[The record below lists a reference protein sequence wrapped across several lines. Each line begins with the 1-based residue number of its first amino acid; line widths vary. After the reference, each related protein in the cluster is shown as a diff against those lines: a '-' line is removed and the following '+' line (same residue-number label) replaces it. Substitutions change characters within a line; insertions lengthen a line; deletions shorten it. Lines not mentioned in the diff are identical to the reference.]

1 MDQEQPAAG
10 DAANRGHRNEDMEAA
25 LVACRRDD
33 EASEDVKAQGLGESN
48 DFVTAAATAVAGARS
63 EDQLP
68 RQGSGNSGPRSRR
81 VRTGATTASVAAAP
95 ARVRQHEGAGQA
107 ASRSLFEGFSDDED
121 VKARDMREFDYYIK
135 MQLQQQQTQQL
146 LTRLHQHPSP
156 SSTEG
161 GGSEVAPA
169 RASLHEEGAGSEVA
183 PARASLDLD
192 LRL

>member
-10 DAANRGHRNEDMEAA
+10 DAANRGHH
-25 LVACRRDD
+25 
-33 EASEDVKAQGLGESN
+33 N
-48 DFVTAAATAVAGARS
+48 DFVTAVAGARS

-68 RQGSGNSGPRSRR
+68 RQGSGNSGPRSSR

-95 ARVRQHEGAGQA
+95 ARVRVRQHEGAGQA

-146 LTRLHQHPSP
+146 LTRLQQHPSP

-169 RASLHEEGAGSEVA
+169 RASLDEEGGGSEVV
-183 PARASLDLD
+183 PARASLDLE

>member
-10 DAANRGHRNEDMEAA
+10 DVANQGHRNEAVETA
-25 LVACRRDD
+25 LVACCRDD
-33 EASEDVKAQGLGESN
+33 EASEDVKAQGLGEFN
-48 DFVTAAATAVAGARS
+48 DFVTAAASTATAVAGVRS

-68 RQGSGNSGPRSRR
+68 RQGSGNSEARSGRA
-81 VRTGATTASVAAAP
+81 RTGATTASVAAAP
-95 ARVRQHEGAGQA
+95 APSRVRQHEGAGQA

-146 LTRLHQHPSP
+146 LTGLQQHPSP

-161 GGSEVAPA
+161 GGGGKVAPA
-169 RASLHEEGAGSEVA
+169 PASH
-183 PARASLDLD
+183 LDLE